1 MSFVTRLTLQSGDR
15 AALDGVLDDIK
26 AEVSRK
32 GAEMKGPHSDPPTD
46 LRVPLRKSVD
56 GDGTFG
62 DWQYTVYAREIQLVG
77 HDDLARAIADWDY
90 PSSVHVEVEV
100 ENVRSQGQQPL

>member
-1 MSFVTRLTLQSGDR
+1 MSFVTRLTLESGDR
-15 AALDGVLDDIK
+15 AVLDSVVDDIRETT
-26 AEVSRK
+26 ARK
-32 GAEMKGPHSDPPTD
+32 GAEMNGPHSDPPTD
-46 LRVPLRKSVD
+46 LRVPLEKTVD

-62 DWQYTVYAREIQLVG
+62 DWRYTVYRREVELVG
-77 HDDLARAIADWDY
+77 HDELARSIANWDF